1 MSVSIKKKSIA
12 PHGFE
17 CLVPSVIFL
26 SPLFCHIISSADD
39 TTRHV
44 STILLISILVPAAVV
59 VLLIVGALFIM
70 GHLSGRI
77 SRKSRSSQQ
86 TYRKNVT
93 EHNIE
98 EYASIKIESPQSFS
112 DDSALFSSPHLLVS
126 PRPNFMA
133 VPNLNTHIYDSP
145 DADLKD
151 SAYAVL
157 ECPMQTRS
165 SSEFSRPLRAGPR
178 VQDHTYSVLEG
189 PTAKNLISNSATID
203 GDDGDV
209 PAAKD
214 ENGEKH
220 ESGAQGSRSD
230 ATNKFERLYFELEN
244 PNKSS
249 VLTKREEQHELTAPP
264 LSESVMSDAY
274 WKDGMGPHG
283 CVLVTPTHNSR
294 QPSSLTHVLP
304 PPTLTSTPESP
315 CTTDQS
321 TTTGDPTYIQLSS
334 QNTE

>member
-1 MSVSIKKKSIA
+1 
-12 PHGFE
+12 
-17 CLVPSVIFL
+17 
-26 SPLFCHIISSADD
+26 
-39 TTRHV
+39 
-44 STILLISILVPAAVV
+44 
-59 VLLIVGALFIM
+59 M

-77 SRKSRSSQQ
+77 SRKRRSSQQ
-86 TYRKNVT
+86 THRKNVT

-98 EYASIKIESPQSFS
+98 EYASIKIESPQGFS

-165 SSEFSRPLRAGPR
+165 SEFSRPLRAGPK
-178 VQDHTYSVLEG
+178 VQDHTYGVLEG
-189 PTAKNLISNSATID
+189 PTAKNPISNSATID
-203 GDDGDV
+203 GDD
-209 PAAKD
+209 D
-214 ENGEKH
+214 ENGEER
-220 ESGAQGSRSD
+220 ESDARGSQSD

-274 WKDGMGPHG
+274 WNDSMGPPG

-315 CTTDQS
+315 CATDQS

-334 QNTE
+334 QNAE